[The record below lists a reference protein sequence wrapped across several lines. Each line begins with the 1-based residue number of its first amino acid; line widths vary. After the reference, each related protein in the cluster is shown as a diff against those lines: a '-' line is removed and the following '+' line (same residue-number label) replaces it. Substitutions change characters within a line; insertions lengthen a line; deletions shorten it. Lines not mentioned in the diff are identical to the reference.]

1 MAFDH
6 AETNFSP
13 FNMADSTLNASAAA
27 LQANWMDAEQAVVQ
41 VAGVGGDGENENIAD
56 NGSPALKSRQD
67 LVPVGNAS
75 STAGNGGDGIFAG
88 SLVHSSLAVYDPINI
103 AVAGSNAHAI
113 ADQTNT
119 AVIDQSAI
127 QIAGGGGHGGTG
139 NTSSPGPGDAFT
151 AGHSASDPLDTR
163 LDGAGNGG
171 NRNLCG
177 SLVNTS
183 LVFYNPVNIAI
194 AGHGAHARADQTND
208 VNIEQHDHSDSR
220 SWGPRRKRQFCARS
234 RHETALLRLIG
245 SDVVGFEPNSAGTG
259 GDGYFIGS
267 SADIDVVVYAP
278 VNIAVAGYHSTADA
292 HQSNIATIDQSA
304 SHVEPGIG
312 GHGGDGNHV
321 QPAETGYPTFWTQ
334 GIS

>member
-1 MAFDH
+1 
-6 AETNFSP
+6 
-13 FNMADSTLNASAAA
+13 
-27 LQANWMDAEQAVVQ
+27 
-41 VAGVGGDGENENIAD
+41 
-56 NGSPALKSRQD
+56 
-67 LVPVGNAS
+67 
-75 STAGNGGDGIFAG
+75 
-88 SLVHSSLAVYDPINI
+88 VYDPINI

-151 AGHSASDPLDTR
+151 AGHSASDPLGTGF
-163 LDGAGNGG
+163 DGAGNGG
-171 NRNLCG
+171 NGIFAG

-208 VNIEQHDHSDSR
+208 VNIEQHAVQIAGVGGHGGSGNSALDH
-220 SWGPRRKRQFCARS
+220 GM
-234 RHETALLRLIG
+234 ETALLRLIG

-304 SHVEPGIG
+304 SHVAGIG
-312 GHGGDGNHV
+312 GHGGDGNH
-321 QPAETGYPTFWTQ
+321 AAGGDW
-334 GIS
+334 ISDLLDAGHLLM